1 MVNRLEI
8 GFLLAWGF
16 LEALGFG
23 FTAHAETARIKDLV
37 TVRGNRTN
45 QLLGMGVVVGLAGTG
60 DSKKAAATNRAVAN
74 VMTRLGMRSTPNEVL
89 TQSSA
94 VVAVTAELPAFAKI
108 GDRID
113 VKISVVGDAKSLAGG
128 TLLQT
133 PLKGMDGK
141 VYAMAQGA
149 VVTGQATGSGNQVL
163 TTALVPGA
171 ATIENEFPVTLVAGD
186 SVELSLRNA
195 DFTTN
200 NRVAERINE
209 RFKGFYAESIDASAI
224 RVTVPSQFKGKA
236 VEFLAEMEQLDV
248 EVNHRAMVVLNE
260 RTGTVVMGDDVVIG
274 KVAVTHGELN
284 IQVNGDAKGKGTA
297 PQSVMPVGGAT
308 VGELVASLNALG
320 LKPADLVGIIQAI
333 HAAGALQAELKFL

>member
-1 MVNRLEI
+1 MINRLEI
-8 GFLLAWGF
+8 FFLLAWGV

-23 FTAHAETARIKDLV
+23 FTAHAETARIKDLT
-37 TVRGNRTN
+37 TVRGNRSN

-74 VMTRLGMRSTPNEVL
+74 VMTRLGMRSTPDEVL

-94 VVAVTAELPAFAKI
+94 VVAITAELPPFAKI

-141 VYAMAQGA
+141 IYAMAQGA
-149 VVTGQATGSGNQVL
+149 VVTGQANGSRNQVL
-163 TTALVPGA
+163 TTALVPRS
-171 ATIENEFPVTLVAGD
+171 ATIEREFPVTLVAD
-186 SVELSLRNA
+186 EAIELSLRNA

-200 NRVAERINE
+200 NRVAEAINQ
-209 RFKGFYAESIDASAI
+209 RFKGFYAESVDASAV
-224 RVTVPSQFKGKA
+224 RVTVPSQFKEKI
-236 VEFLAEMEQLDV
+236 VEFLAEVEQLPV
-248 EVNHRAMVVLNE
+248 EVNHRAVVVLNE

-274 KVAVTHGELN
+274 KVAVTHGELS
-284 IQVNGDAKGKGTA
+284 IQVNGDGKDKA
-297 PQSVMPVGGAT
+297 SSAQSVMPVGGAT
-308 VGELVASLNALG
+308 VGELVTSLNALG
-320 LKPADLVGIIQAI
+320 LKPGDLVGIIQAI
-333 HAAGALQAELKFL
+333 HAAGALQADLKFL